1 MVEDFVSF
9 LLEEIAVGG
18 GLEGYPFPRI
28 WKTLSRAYQDHTL
41 LKQSSNLNEVDEAVQ
56 GAVWSHLTQMS
67 GHVSFFKRILAD
79 ADGKKIEPAIALHVT
94 EEGVLYT
101 SQRES
106 LPNIAMLSFEECKRL
121 GDTLVAV
128 ASKDIRMRALGLNP
142 LSKTVVAPSTAKKK
156 AAAADEEEGE
166 DEGSSGSLNASQY
179 CTLEVVGRSQFDG
192 VFQTD
197 IGKVLKLPP
206 KDLFVVVRVLEKQQL
221 ISRERSTKN
230 ASVSNRVWLDRFSD
244 ISLHPWNNAAQIER
258 EKSLLEEERL
268 VNVKTLRER
277 KRKELAR
284 AAEKK
289 KPEEEGGDHTTS
301 VAHAHMERNTTKPR
315 FIILFSLERRVR
327 CELFAELSLQDQIY
341 RKINESG
348 RAGLFGTALCREMGI
363 STKLVQHSPTH
374 HSPPTRN
381 KTRIYT
387 KN

>member
-1 MVEDFVSF
+1 MEPLDSD
-9 LLEEIAVGG
+9 EW
-18 GLEGYPFPRI
+18 PRVLFQTNPRRCR
-28 WKTLSRAYQDHTL
+28 WK
-41 LKQSSNLNEVDEAVQ
+41 
-56 GAVWSHLTQMS
+56 
-67 GHVSFFKRILAD
+67 
-79 ADGKKIEPAIALHVT
+79 KKIEPAIALHVT

-258 EKSLLEEERL
+258 EKEPVGRG
-268 VNVKTLRER
+268 TLGQRENT
-277 KRKELAR
+277 AR
-284 AAEKK
+284 A
-289 KPEEEGGDHTTS
+289 EEEG
-301 VAHAHMERNTTKPR
+301 ACP
-315 FIILFSLERRVR
+315 
-327 CELFAELSLQDQIY
+327 C
-341 RKINESG
+341 
-348 RAGLFGTALCREMGI
+348 CREKK
-363 STKLVQHSPTH
+363 SPKKKVETTQHQLHMHTWKETQPNRDLLYYF
-374 HSPPTRN
+374 P
-381 KTRIYT
+381 
-387 KN
+387 